1 MKKACLIF
9 LFLCTWVQSVHS
21 QKFEKGYIIQAS
33 GDTLRGEI
41 FLEMKTGSV
50 RSVQFKNGGAMRKII
65 NPFELKGLGTQEV
78 SYLTKVVTIDKSP
91 KKPQLFID
99 TLFLEILVR
108 GSISLL
114 FYADEFDKSH
124 FYVEQGNGSVE
135 ELGLKF
141 LDLGDGIHFQKL
153 EPYKDN
159 LKKYFPKCPQ
169 WYAEIDKTP
178 YERNRIQKL
187 FIKCYQ
193 CNFGKEPLKEG
204 KTEAT
209 TVNLGVIGC
218 AFSSQ
223 LKFEDNVNSGYRA
236 PLYTFDKSVGPM
248 GGIFIDL
255 TFPRINKL
263 FVLRNELL
271 YRKITTA
278 SPEIV
283 ESSLIQKYVKSSG
296 YISAS
301 YIKYNLI
308 LRQKLSY
315 GKVAPFINVG
325 FAASI
330 LLSHTDYA
338 TVSTSTFGAPP
349 VITQEPLLGKVSSFE
364 AGFLAGAGVL
374 MSNFGFELRW
384 EGSNGL
390 QPQYSQ
396 TSPVTSLY
404 LLASYMF

>member
-1 MKKACLIF
+1 MKKAHLIF
-9 LFLCTWVQSVHS
+9 LFLCSLMQSVYS
-21 QKFEKGYIIQAS
+21 QKFEKGYIIQVS

-50 RSVQFKNGGAMRKII
+50 RSVQFRNGGAVRKIL
-65 NPFELKGLGTQEV
+65 NPLEIKGMGTQEV
-78 SYLTKVVTIDKSP
+78 SYLTRVVTIDKSP
-91 KKPQLFID
+91 KRQQLLKD
-99 TLFLEILVR
+99 TLFLEVLVR
-108 GSISLL
+108 GAISLL
-114 FYADEFDKSH
+114 FYADEFDKNH
-124 FYVEQGNGSVE
+124 YYVEQGDGSAE

-159 LKKYFPKCPQ
+159 LKKYFPKCTQ
-169 WYAEIDKTP
+169 LYAEIDKTP

-204 KTEAT
+204 KSEKT
-209 TVNLGVIGC
+209 TVNLGIIGGS
-218 AFSSQ
+218 FSSQ
-223 LKFEDNVNSGYRA
+223 LKFEDNPNSGYRA
-236 PLYTFDKSVGPM
+236 PLYTFDKSVGPI

-255 TFPRINKL
+255 KFPRINKL

-271 YRKITTA
+271 YRKINTT

-301 YIKYNLI
+301 YIKYNLM

-315 GKVAPFINVG
+315 GKIAPFINVG

-338 TVSTSTFGAPP
+338 TVSTSAFGAPP

-374 MSNFGFELRW
+374 VNNFGFEFRW

-390 QPQYSQ
+390 QPEYSQ
-396 TSPVTSLY
+396 SSPVTSLY
-404 LLASYMF
+404 LLASYVF